1 MISIWVQCNGPPVK
15 VDEARTEEEATY
27 LATEYQVSYGHR
39 WAVWAGRKDKQP
51 KQPRRPM
58 RRLTGWSYV

>member
-15 VDEARTEEEATY
+15 IDDASTEEEAAY
-27 LATEYQVSYGHR
+27 LAMEYQVAYGDR

-51 KQPRRPM
+51 KQPRRPR
-58 RRLTGWSYV
+58 RRLTGWSYA